1 MVTGHRLRNLLA
13 GVLAFAG
20 AGLIAVNLYGDSRD
34 LYRPRDFIDPARP
47 QDTELTFVQTLAAID
62 DVDGNAGTE
71 TERATALMAAVQRR
85 MAVYDGP
92 ALDVSPADNW
102 LIWGLSFLL
111 PSFDHYE
118 FVDPGR
124 ALRRG
129 LGLCGQQALALVGL
143 LAERGF
149 TAGRLRLHGHM
160 ATWVRADGKELILD
174 PTYGTVLPFDIEHA
188 EAHLDQVRQL
198 YYETGAERFS
208 DPASRARSLDSILP
222 TYAADNERTGPGLRD
237 SAGGG
242 ALAIERGLY
251 VLKWL
256 LPLVLLAASG
266 WLWQKKAKGRAPL
279 SAEHG
284 SGASGSP
291 DQHDTGS
298 WLRALRSSGRPPSER
313 A

>member
-1 MVTGHRLRNLLA
+1 MIAGEPSPEQMVMVTGHRVRNLLA

-20 AGLIAVNLYGDSRD
+20 AGVIAVNLYGCSRD
-34 LYRPRDFIDPARP
+34 PYRPQDFVDPARP
-47 QDTELTFVQTLAAID
+47 RDTELTFVQTLAAID
-62 DVDGNAGTE
+62 GVDGNAGTE
-71 TERATALMAAVQRR
+71 TGRATALMAAVQRR

-111 PSFDHYE
+111 ARFDHYE
-118 FVDPGR
+118 FVDPRR

-129 LGLCGQQALALVGL
+129 LGQCGQQALALVGL

-188 EAHLDQVRQL
+188 EAHLDQVRRL
-198 YYETGAERFS
+198 YYETSGERFS
-208 DPASRARSLDSILP
+208 DPASRARSLDRILP
-222 TYAADNERTGPGLRD
+222 TYAPDNERAGPGLAN

-251 VLKWL
+251 LLKWL

-266 WLWQKKAKGRAPL
+266 WLWQQRRQGHQR
-279 SAEHG
+279 
-284 SGASGSP
+284 
-291 DQHDTGS
+291 
-298 WLRALRSSGRPPSER
+298 
-313 A
+313 